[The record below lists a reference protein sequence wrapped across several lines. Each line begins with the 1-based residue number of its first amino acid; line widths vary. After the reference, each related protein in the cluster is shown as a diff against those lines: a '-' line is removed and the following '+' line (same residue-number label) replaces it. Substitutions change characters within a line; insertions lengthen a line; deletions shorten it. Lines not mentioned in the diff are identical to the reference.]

1 MAIENTAPG
10 AIREQLEHLDEQQFR
25 FACHPGV
32 PCFTECCRKL
42 RLLLTPYDILRLKN
56 HLRLSAADFLDEYT
70 EVEFDTNQNLSVV
83 YLKMQ
88 DNERQTCPF
97 VTAAGCQVYPDRP
110 SACRTYPLARASR
123 TLRAH
128 GMLVEEDYFLL
139 REEHCQG
146 FAGGRHWSV
155 EEWVRDQ
162 ELEPYHE
169 FNNLWMQIVTH
180 PELRRS
186 PGPAMK
192 QQQMLF
198 VASYNLDQFRKLV
211 TAGKFLQL
219 FDIPAS
225 EEQSIRTD
233 DAALLRLAFKWI
245 EFSLFRSPALKL
257 RRTPGPG

>member
-1 MAIENTAPG
+1 MAIENTAAPG
-10 AIREQLEHLDEQQFR
+10 AIRERLEHLDDQQFC

-42 RLLLTPYDILRLKN
+42 KLLLTPYDILRLKN
-56 HLRLSAADFLDEYT
+56 HLQLSAGTLLDQYT
-70 EVEFDTNQNLSVV
+70 EMEFDEDQKISVV
-83 YLKMQ
+83 YLKML

-128 GMLVEEDYFLL
+128 GNLVEEDYFLL

-146 FAGGRHWSV
+146 FTGGRQWTV
-155 EEWVRDQ
+155 DKWVADQ
-162 ELEPYHE
+162 DLGPYHE
-169 FNNLWMQIVTH
+169 FNNLWMQIITD
-180 PELRRS
+180 PRLRRGS
-186 PGPAMK
+186 GLAMK

-198 VASYNLDQFRKLV
+198 LASYNLDKFRGLV

-219 FDIPAS
+219 FDIPP
-225 EEQSIRTD
+225 EEEEALRKD
-233 DAALLRLAFKWI
+233 DETLLRLAFRWI
-245 EFSLFRSPALKL
+245 RFSLFNAPTLKM
-257 RRTPGPG
+257 RQTG